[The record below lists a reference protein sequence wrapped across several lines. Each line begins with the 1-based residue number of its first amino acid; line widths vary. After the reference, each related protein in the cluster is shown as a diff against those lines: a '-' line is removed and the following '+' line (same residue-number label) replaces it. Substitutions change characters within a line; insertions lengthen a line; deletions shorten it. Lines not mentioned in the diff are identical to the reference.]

1 MKVNGSDGV
10 RLTGTVINERGIE
23 LKKNL
28 QNKPLPASGQSS
40 GL

>member
-10 RLTGTVINERGIE
+10 CLTGTVRNERGIS
-23 LKKNL
+23 LKKYL
-28 QNKPLPASGQSS
+28 KHKHLPASGQSS